1 MVQNLGLDDIQQ
13 VRIKSVSK
21 SIESAQKK
29 VEGNNYDMRKS
40 LLDYDNIVSEQR
52 KIIYERR
59 NEVLDSEDI
68 HPIVLDMFK
77 DHIEALVDSHIEPEG
92 YLTEADKES
101 IINEVNHTLLRTSK
115 ISPDDLKDKNDDET
129 YEFICDRVIEE
140 YEKKTEI
147 VPEEMRR
154 DFEKH
159 ISLRVIDEAWVKHIS
174 DMDAL
179 RDGIGLR
186 GYGQRSPLQ
195 AYAMEGYDM
204 FEEMLRSIDE
214 SVSNFLLRME
224 IKQNFQARQMKGQAG
239 DGKQRAK
246 SEPIK
251 VEKKVGR
258 NDACPCGSGKKYK
271 NCCGK

>member
-1 MVQNLGLDDIQQ
+1 M
-13 VRIKSVSK
+13 
-21 SIESAQKK
+21 A
-29 VEGNNYDMRKS
+29 
-40 LLDYDNIVSEQR
+40 
-52 KIIYERR
+52 
-59 NEVLDSEDI
+59 
-68 HPIVLDMFK
+68 
-77 DHIEALVDSHIEPEG
+77 PEG
-92 YLTEADKES
+92 YLTNDDLDAIMDTVNSRLLKKSKLHMDEIEGKNDKEVYR
-101 IINEVNHTLLRTSK
+101 IIVDKVIADYEEK
-115 ISPDDLKDKNDDET
+115 IAL
-129 YEFICDRVIEE
+129 
-140 YEKKTEI
+140 
-147 VPEEMRR
+147 VPEEISK
-154 DFEKH
+154 DFERH
-159 ISLRVIDEAWVKHIS
+159 ITLRVIDEAWVKHIS

-239 DGKQRAK
+239 DGKQKAK